1 MASATYPSRTRRW
14 GHHLNFRDPDGIALA
29 FDAPTDLAM
38 KAQRVLAS
46 GQMTPEEI
54 AAFVAEHFG
63 PDTSQAAMA
72 AAKSAEVRGGFFRF
86 PVWCWS
92 LARVTMRSINLV
104 REFRGPKASG
114 IEVVPWRR

>member
-1 MASATYPSRTRRW
+1 
-14 GHHLNFRDPDGIALA
+14 LE

-54 AAFVAEHFG
+54 AAFVAERFG
-63 PDTSQAAMA
+63 PNTSPAAMA

-86 PVWCWS
+86 PVWCWR
-92 LARVTMRSINLV
+92 LARVTMRWINLV
-104 REFRGPKASG
+104 
-114 IEVVPWRR
+114 